1 MLTFLVM
8 TKGDFEFIAKKSV
21 PSVKRRVLPLI
32 NSISSSIRY
41 LFRVF
46 LVVCRLLGPIDP
58 DIAGIVAVMH
68 RP

>member
-1 MLTFLVM
+1 MP
-8 TKGDFEFIAKKSV
+8 KKPV
-21 PSVKRRVLPLI
+21 LSVKRKVMPLI

-58 DIAGIVAVMH
+58 DVAGIVAVMR